1 MIIQQQAHTAHGE
14 TSQHSSQIYI
24 MLFALWVVYIEET
37 ILRVPHRERPVS
49 YQSRSFNPILAGSL

>member
-24 MLFALWVVYIEET
+24 MLFALWVVYRGNYPSRAT
-37 ILRVPHRERPVS
+37 QRERETCFLS
-49 YQSRSFNPILAGSL
+49 E